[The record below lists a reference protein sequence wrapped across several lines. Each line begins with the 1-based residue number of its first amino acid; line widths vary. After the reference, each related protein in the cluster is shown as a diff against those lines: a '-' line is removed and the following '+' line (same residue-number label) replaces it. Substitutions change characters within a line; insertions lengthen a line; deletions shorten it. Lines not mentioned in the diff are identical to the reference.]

1 VLLGRVPDVA
11 QAIVD
16 PRDAAESAGLRHVSD
31 ERPGIRR
38 KKAGTG
44 FTYTRTDGSR
54 RSRFRPPSR
63 VLRRWQP
70 LQTSLPLMSA

>member
-1 VLLGRVPDVA
+1 MEPHLIRKVRLGGGIGAVCCWVESPDVA

-16 PRDAAESAGLRHVSD
+16 PRDAAESAGLKHVSN

-44 FTYTRTDGSR
+44 CTYTRTD
-54 RSRFRPPSR
+54 
-63 VLRRWQP
+63 
-70 LQTSLPLMSA
+70 